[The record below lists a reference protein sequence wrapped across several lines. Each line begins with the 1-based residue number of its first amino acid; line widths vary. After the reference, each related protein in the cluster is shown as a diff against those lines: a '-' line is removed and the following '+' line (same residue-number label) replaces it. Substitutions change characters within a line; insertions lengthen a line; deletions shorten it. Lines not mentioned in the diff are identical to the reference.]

1 MSIRQEKFGKLIQKE
16 LAEVFTQNRSEL
28 LNNAFITISN
38 VSVSPDLG
46 YAKVYLSFFNTQNQ
60 SKEELLRIV
69 ELQKVPI
76 RKELAARIRKQVRV
90 IPELQFL
97 IDDSLDYVFK
107 MEKIF
112 NEIKKKDE
120 END

>member
-16 LAEVFTQNRSEL
+16 LADIFMQNRSAMF
-28 LNNAFITISN
+28 NNAFITISN

-46 YAKVYLSFFNTQNQ
+46 YAKVYLSFFNEKN
-60 SKEELLRIV
+60 KEELLRTV
-69 ELQKVPI
+69 ELQNVPI
-76 RKELAARIRKQVRV
+76 RRELASRIRKQVRV
-90 IPELQFL
+90 IPELQFF

-107 MEKIF
+107 MEKLF

-120 END
+120 EGN

>member
-28 LNNAFITISN
+28 LNNAFITISTVN
-38 VSVSPDLG
+38 VSPDLG

-60 SKEELLRIV
+60 KKEELLRIV

-90 IPELQFL
+90 IPELQFF

-120 END
+120 ENN

>member
-60 SKEELLRIV
+60 SKEEMLRIV

-90 IPELQFL
+90 IPELNFL

>member
-28 LNNAFITISN
+28 LNNAFITISTVN
-38 VSVSPDLG
+38 VSPDLG

-60 SKEELLRIV
+60 KKEELLRIV

-90 IPELQFL
+90 IPELQFF

>member
-16 LAEVFTQNRSEL
+16 LADVFTQHRSEWFG
-28 LNNAFITISN
+28 NAFITISN
-38 VSVSPDLG
+38 VTVSPDLG
-46 YAKVYLSFFNTQNQ
+46 HAKVYMSFLKAPDN
-60 SKEELLRIV
+60 KEMLRIV
-69 ELQKVPI
+69 ELQAVPI
-76 RKELAARIRKQVRV
+76 RRELAARIRKQVRV
-90 IPELQFL
+90 IPELQFF

-120 END
+120 GQ